1 MRKHRR
7 STTEAPQTAVAIV
20 GVGWYTEAEWAAVK
34 AAAAD
39 PELFEQSFKE
49 WVVMAEEAFSRMRQ
63 PGVKLQKIPVKAS
76 ELLAWC
82 LVYSKTNNSASR
94 AEFVSEQV
102 RAKDELSGRA
112 DK

>member
-7 STTEAPQTAVAIV
+7 SKTEAPQRAVPLV

-34 AAAAD
+34 AAAVD
-39 PELFEQSFKE
+39 PELFEQSFIA
-49 WVVMAEEAFSRMRQ
+49 WAAMAEEALAGIRRQ
-63 PGVKLQKIPVKAS
+63 GVEPQKILVKAS

-82 LVYSKTNNSASR
+82 LAHGKTNDSAAR

-102 RAKDELSGRA
+102 RV
-112 DK
+112 